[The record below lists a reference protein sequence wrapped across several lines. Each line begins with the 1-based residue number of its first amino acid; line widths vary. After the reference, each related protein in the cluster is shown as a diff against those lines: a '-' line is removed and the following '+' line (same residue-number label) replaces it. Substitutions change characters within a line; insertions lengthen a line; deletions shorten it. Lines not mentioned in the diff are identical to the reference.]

1 MRLVPV
7 GSIKIGTVLAK
18 VVYDDDGRVL
28 LNHGVQLTESLVKRL
43 IESDVIAVHV
53 HDSYSNTEIVDVIT
67 PELRLKAV
75 REIRNVFKSVKLQV
89 EKSIQALKNDKTQ
102 LNKKL
107 HLMVDQK
114 YLQDLDGIISDMI
127 NEITVNKDAMIGL
140 VDIKNMQSFVYQ
152 HSIQVTVL
160 SLLIGASLKMNKYML
175 KDLAIGAMLHDIGL
189 TFMDKDIVI
198 YKNTFTEDQKQAYKK
213 HPQLGYDFI
222 SDNTN
227 LSAHA
232 RMGILEH
239 HEEYSGKGYPLGLAE
254 DNIHINARIICVAN
268 MYDKMSSGVT
278 GVLVPPNEI
287 LEFIM
292 GNSGRGRMFDL
303 EIAKHF
309 VRKVVPFPIGSH
321 VLLSTGER
329 AVVVNYNPDHPLRP
343 YIKVLIDGKKVEE
356 LKLCN
361 LLNHDK
367 LNITI
372 KKMIYDD

>member
-7 GSIKIGTVLAK
+7 GSIKIGSVLAK
-18 VVYDDDGRVL
+18 IVYDDDGRIL
-28 LNHGVQLTESLVKRL
+28 LNHGVQLSDSLIQRL
-43 IESDVIAVHV
+43 IDNQVIAVHI
-53 HDSYSNTEIVDVIT
+53 HDSYSTTEIVDVIT
-67 PELRLKAV
+67 PELRLKATK
-75 REIRNVFKSVKLQV
+75 EIRDVFKSVKLQV
-89 EKSIQALKNDKTQ
+89 EKSIKAIQGDKSQ

-107 HLMVDQK
+107 NLMVDQK

-140 VDIKNMQSFVYQ
+140 VDIKNMKNFVYQ

-189 TFMDKDIVI
+189 TFLNKELVI
-198 YKNTFTEDQKQAYKK
+198 YKNSFTDEEKETYKGHAQA
-213 HPQLGYDFI
+213 GFDFI
-222 SDNTN
+222 KENTI
-227 LSAHA
+227 LSTHA

-239 HEEYSGKGYPLGLAE
+239 HEEYSGKGYPLGLVG
-254 DNIHINARIICVAN
+254 DNIHLNARIICVAN
-268 MYDKMSSGVT
+268 VYDKMSSGVT

-292 GNSGRGRMFDL
+292 GNSGKGRMFDL

-309 VRKVVPFPIGSH
+309 VHKVIPFPIGSH

-329 AVVVNYNPDHPLRP
+329 AIVVNYNSNHPLRP

-356 LKLCN
+356 LKLVN
-361 LLNHDK
+361 LLDHNK